1 MKRIFHIITTIEN
14 GGAEKQLLVLASEQI
29 VLGHMVEIIPLKGK
43 LELKEKLISQG
54 ANVNTILLN
63 KNPLVQS
70 ILIKF
75 YFRKSNPDTDIIHA
89 HLPRAELIS
98 AFANKHLKFFIT
110 RHNSELFLPGGPR
123 FISNILSKLVI
134 SRSNKCIAISKAV
147 AEFLIAS
154 NEIFDGGK
162 IEIVH
167 YGFMPDDIKSA
178 EYSYKENFIIGTISR
193 LEPQKDVYTLLN
205 AFAEFI
211 KVKENGLLFII
222 GDGSMRLEL
231 EKHCNQIGIS
241 NKVTWVG
248 KVQNVHAYLQRFNL
262 FVLSTNYEGFGLV
275 LLEAMQHGL
284 PILASNNSAIP
295 EVLGET
301 SYSLFETGNSRILAN
316 KMLDLT
322 EEKFRIKLA
331 EENKARLAK
340 FEPSVMAMKIMNI
353 YEH

>member
-29 VLGHMVEIIPLKGK
+29 ALGHIVEIIPLKGK

-54 ANVNTILLN
+54 ANVNTFLLN
-63 KNPLVQS
+63 KNPIVQL

-75 YFRKSNPDTDIIHA
+75 YFRKCISDKDIIHA

-123 FISNILSKLVI
+123 FVSNFLSKLVI

-147 AEFLIAS
+147 AEFLIK
-154 NEIFDGGK
+154 NREILDSKK

-167 YGFMPDDIKSA
+167 YGFMPDDVKSN
-178 EYSYKENFIIGTISR
+178 EYNNDNFIIGTISR
-193 LEPQKDVYTLLN
+193 LEPQKDLYTLLN

-222 GDGSMRLEL
+222 GDGNMRLEL
-231 EKHCNQIGIS
+231 EQYCNQIGIS
-241 NKVTWVG
+241 DKVIWVG
-248 KVQNVHAYLQRFNL
+248 KVQNVHEYLRKFKL
-262 FVLSTNYEGFGLV
+262 FVFSTNYEGFGLV

-301 SYSLFETGNSRILAN
+301 SYSLFETGNSRILAI
-316 KMLDLT
+316 KMLELT
-322 EEKFRIKLA
+322 QEKFRIKLA
-331 EENKARLAK
+331 EENRARLAK
-340 FEPSVMAMKIMNI
+340 FEPTEMAMKIMKI
-353 YEH
+353 YDH

>member
-29 VLGHMVEIIPLKGK
+29 ALGHIVEIIPLKGK
-43 LELKEKLISQG
+43 LELEKKLISHG
-54 ANVNTILLN
+54 AKVNSSLLN
-63 KNPLVQS
+63 KNPLIQ
-70 ILIKF
+70 LIMLRL
-75 YFRKSNPDTDIIHA
+75 YFRKRNPDTDIIHA

-123 FISNILSKLVI
+123 FISNFLSKLVI

-167 YGFMPDDIKSA
+167 YGFMPDDIQSN
-178 EYSYKENFIIGTISR
+178 EYGYKKNFIIGTISR
-193 LEPQKDVYTLLN
+193 LEPQKDLYTLLN

-211 KVKENGLLFII
+211 KVKENGILFII
-222 GDGSMRLEL
+222 GDGNMRLEL
-231 EKHCNQIGIS
+231 EQYCNQIGIS
-241 NKVTWVG
+241 DKVIWVG
-248 KVQNVHAYLQRFNL
+248 KVQNVHDYLKKFKL

-301 SYSLFETGNSRILAN
+301 SYSLFETGNSRILAI
-316 KMLDLT
+316 KMLELT
-322 EEKFRIKLA
+322 QEKFRIKLA
-331 EENKARLAK
+331 EENRARLAK
-340 FEPSVMAMKIMNI
+340 FEPTEMAMKIMKI
-353 YEH
+353 YDH